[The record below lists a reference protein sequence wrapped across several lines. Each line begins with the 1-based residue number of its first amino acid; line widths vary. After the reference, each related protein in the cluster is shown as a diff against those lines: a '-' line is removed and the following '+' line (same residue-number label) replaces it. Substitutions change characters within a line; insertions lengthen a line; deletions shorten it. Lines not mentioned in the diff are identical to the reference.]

1 MPKTP
6 SKNKGKRAREGSSTS
21 DQDGDSVYLELL
33 ERISAL
39 KSKEEANMK
48 KLNNMEAEL
57 DQANAEIS
65 SLREK
70 VKWLEEFLN
79 FTQAEQEE
87 VKKRVTTCEEDQM
100 RNEDELTKHL
110 QQTLELNYIW
120 NRRVSE

>member
-1 MPKTP
+1 M
-6 SKNKGKRAREGSSTS
+6 
-21 DQDGDSVYLELL
+21 Q
-33 ERISAL
+33 
-39 KSKEEANMK
+39 
-48 KLNNMEAEL
+48 AEL

-87 VKKRVTTCEEDQM
+87 VKERVTTCEDQM